1 LEKLIYIL
9 KSNPKTFINS
19 MKARLITL
27 LFSLLVLMGN
37 AQSKDTIAAIKNQDK
52 ISYKQFIAPVTLLT
66 AGTLLLNT
74 NLNDNLQ
81 SNANNFFGENFHT
94 TADNYLLFVPVV
106 QIYLGKSFGFK
117 PKNDFQ
123 HQTIN
128 IAIAN
133 VMAVSATEVLK
144 RSVKEERP
152 DQSDD
157 LSFPS
162 GHTTVAFT
170 NAALLYYEYKDSNL
184 WYASSG
190 FLFATA
196 TGILR
201 IANNRHYTSDVLA
214 GAGIGL
220 ASGLIVSYWNPL
232 KSMTFG
238 KKKKTTAFVYP
249 QIGSQIGMGALIQL
263 N

>member
-1 LEKLIYIL
+1 MKIKL
-9 KSNPKTFINS
+9 S
-19 MKARLITL
+19 TL
-27 LFSLLVLMGN
+27 LFSLLVFMGN

-52 ISYKQFIAPVTLLT
+52 ISYKQFIAPVVLIT
-66 AGTLLLNT
+66 AGTLLLNSA
-74 NLNDNLQ
+74 LNDDLQ
-81 SNANNFFGENFHT
+81 SNANNFFGQDFHT
-94 TADNYLLFVPVV
+94 SADNYLPFVPVA

-123 HQTIN
+123 HQTLN
-128 IAIAN
+128 IIVAN
-133 VMAVSATEVLK
+133 AMAAAVFTTLK
-144 RSVKEERP
+144 YTIIEERP

-162 GHTTVAFT
+162 GHTAIAFT

-190 FLFATA
+190 FLFSTV

-201 IANNRHYTSDVLA
+201 IANNRHYTSDILA

-220 ASGLIVSYWNPL
+220 ASGLIVSYWNPFQ
-232 KSMTFG
+232 SMTFG
-238 KKKKTTAFVYP
+238 KKNKTTAFIYP

-263 N
+263 H

>member
-1 LEKLIYIL
+1 MATLNYVL
-9 KSNPKTFINS
+9 KINPKTFINS
-19 MKARLITL
+19 MKTKPITL
-27 LFSLLVLMGN
+27 FFLLLVIMGN
-37 AQSKDTIAAIKNQDK
+37 AQSKDSIAAMKKEDK
-52 ISYKQFIAPVTLLT
+52 LSYKQFIAPVALITS
-66 AGTLLLNT
+66 GTLLLNSA
-74 NLNDNLQ
+74 LNDDLQ
-81 SNANNFFGENFHT
+81 SNANRFFGENFQT
-94 TADNYLLFVPVV
+94 NADNVLPFVPVA
-106 QIYLGKSFGFK
+106 QIYLGKSLGFK

-133 VMAVSATEVLK
+133 VMAVSVTEILK

-152 DQSDD
+152 DHSDD

-190 FLFATA
+190 FLFAAA

-201 IANNRHYTSDVLA
+201 VANNKHYTSDVLA

-220 ASGLIVSYWNPL
+220 ASGLIVSYWNPF
-232 KSMTFG
+232 KSVTFG

-249 QIGSQIGMGALIQL
+249 QIGSQIGMGAIVRL

>member
-1 LEKLIYIL
+1 MKSKLL
-9 KSNPKTFINS
+9 
-19 MKARLITL
+19 TL
-27 LFSLLVLMGN
+27 TFSLLVFLGN
-37 AQSKDTIAAIKNQDK
+37 AQINDSISSIKKKDKL
-52 ISYKQFIAPVTLLT
+52 SYKQFITPVALIT

-74 NLNDNLQ
+74 ALNDELQ
-81 SNANNFFGENFHT
+81 SNNNKFFGEAFHT
-94 TADNYLLFVPVV
+94 ASDNYLPFIPVA

-117 PKNDFQ
+117 PRNDFQ

-128 IAIAN
+128 IIVANAIGAS
-133 VMAVSATEVLK
+133 VFTTLK
-144 RSVKEERP
+144 YTVKEERP

-162 GHTTVAFT
+162 GHTSIAFT
-170 NAALLYYEYKDSNL
+170 NAALLYYEYKDSNV

-201 IANNRHYTSDVLA
+201 IANNRHYTSDVLT

-220 ASGLIVSYWNPL
+220 ASGLIVSYWNPF
-232 KSMTFG
+232 KSVTFG
-238 KKKKTTAFVYP
+238 KKKKTTAYVYP
-249 QIGSQIGMGALIQL
+249 QIGSQIGLGTLIQL
-263 N
+263 H

>member
-1 LEKLIYIL
+1 MKTKIL
-9 KSNPKTFINS
+9 ALTFS
-19 MKARLITL
+19 
-27 LFSLLVLMGN
+27 FLVFFAN
-37 AQSKDTIAAIKNQDK
+37 AQTKDSITISKSKDK
-52 ISYKQFIAPVTLLT
+52 ITYKQFIAPAVLITC
-66 AGTLLLNT
+66 GTLLLNSA
-74 NLNDNLQ
+74 LNDDLQ
-81 SNANNFFGENFHT
+81 ANANRFFGKDFKTN
-94 TADNYLLFVPVV
+94 ADDFLLFVPIG
-106 QIYLGKSFGFK
+106 QIYLGKSFGFT

-133 VMAVSATEVLK
+133 VMAVSVTEILK
-144 RSVKEERP
+144 RTVKEERP

-162 GHTTVAFT
+162 GHTSIAFT

-196 TGILR
+196 TGVLR
-201 IANNRHYTSDVLA
+201 IANNKHYTSDVLA

-220 ASGLIVSYWNPL
+220 ASGLIVSYWNPF
-232 KSMTFG
+232 KSVTFG
-238 KKKKTTAFVYP
+238 KKNKNTAFVYP
-249 QIGSQIGMGALIQL
+249 QIGSQIGLGAIVHL

>member
-1 LEKLIYIL
+1 M
-9 KSNPKTFINS
+9 KTKIF
-19 MKARLITL
+19 TL
-27 LFSLLVLMGN
+27 LFSLLVSMGT
-37 AQSKDTIAAIKNQDK
+37 AQTKDTISSIQNQDK
-52 ISYKQFIAPVTLLT
+52 ISYKQFIAPVVLLT

-74 NLNDNLQ
+74 NLNDDLQ
-81 SNANNFFGENFHT
+81 SNANKYFGENFHT
-94 TADNYLLFVPVV
+94 SADNYLPFVPVA

-128 IAIAN
+128 IMVANAIGA
-133 VMAVSATEVLK
+133 AVFTTLK
-144 RSVKEERP
+144 YTINEERP
-152 DQSDD
+152 DNSDD

-162 GHTTVAFT
+162 GHTSIAFT

-201 IANNRHYTSDVLA
+201 IANNRHYASDVLA

-220 ASGLIVSYWNPL
+220 ASGLIVSYWNPF
-232 KSMTFG
+232 KSLSFG

-263 N
+263 H